1 MGYKRSSST
10 GRHTAPAK
18 ASSVPLAIFQ
28 RRSHEGRG
36 GGEKQSRKNSARRP
50 RRWSPRCQRFRT
62 GSPSAPLP
70 PELSVR
76 AHGQTEVASIYLPQ
90 ELGAAAAAHA
100 PLQHEGAG
108 RGQRGAPGVPGHRG
122 ACPGEAPVPRPFTP
136 QLAWPLPPGRWEAW
150 VGGGG
155 GRVSPAPRAG
165 QAWGL
170 LAPLGP
176 RCRAPRW
183 EPAAAEAR
191 SGPMAALSQPAC
203 SQDRD
208 RAVRGGSGV
217 FSAQAGETNNENGRV
232 DGRKVEM
239 QPLVLCERS
248 ISPEPGC
255 ALLCSGKAHCT
266 IDAAD

>member
-36 GGEKQSRKNSARRP
+36 GGEKQSRKNSARSP
-50 RRWSPRCQRFRT
+50 RRWSPPCQRFQT
-62 GSPSAPLP
+62 DSPSAPLP

-176 RCRAPRW
+176 RRRAPRW
-183 EPAAAEAR
+183 EPRLPKPAR
-191 SGPMAALSQPAC
+191 VPWPPSVSQPAPKTATGQCGAAPAFFEPRREKLTMQMDSLMEEKLEC
-203 SQDRD
+203 SLWCCVSDPSLRSLAA
-208 RAVRGGSGV
+208 RCC
-217 FSAQAGETNNENGRV
+217 
-232 DGRKVEM
+232 
-239 QPLVLCERS
+239 VLERH
-248 ISPEPGC
+248 IVP
-255 ALLCSGKAHCT
+255 
-266 IDAAD
+266 